1 MPETAIDVA
10 GATEAL
16 NAAGGF
22 SALQAQDQDT
32 ASGPDQSA
40 VAPTPSEESPA
51 DGTTPRLP
59 STEAALAAA
68 SQPEPETGQDTI
80 LPRADLDAL
89 LAGVDDPV
97 ARERIETAYKS
108 FQGAST
114 KKFQEVAELRKQYEG
129 LGDPTQIQAALE
141 LQNALQDP
149 RAWQSLHAELTEGL
163 RAMGMSPAEAH
174 AEATAQLNDAAT
186 GGDELPDLSALEDP
200 ELSPLKSYIES
211 LKGEVDGIRKEM
223 ADARE
228 QDRLAQVQMAMSG
241 ELQRQENIIREARPD
256 LQDDDITTIWEM
268 SAFYD
273 GNLLEANK
281 QLDAYAQRRFEQY
294 LASKGT
300 PAAGSQTVLTPVPGG
315 DITTESPKAAPASLD
330 DAHKLAVE
338 RLRFLEEQG

>member
-22 SALQAQDQDT
+22 SELQQQDQET
-32 ASGPDQSA
+32 ASGPDA
-40 VAPTPSEESPA
+40 NAPSPHEVTPEES
-51 DGTTPRLP
+51 TTPQLP
-59 STEAALAAA
+59 TTEAALA
-68 SQPEPETGQDTI
+68 QPVAETGQDTI

-89 LAGVDDPV
+89 LAGVEDPV

-149 RAWQSLHAELTEGL
+149 RAWQSLHAELTDGL

-174 AEATAQLNDAAT
+174 AEATAQLDAAAT
-186 GGDELPDLSALEDP
+186 DPELPDLSALEDP
-200 ELSPLKSYIES
+200 ELSPLKTYIES

-223 ADARE
+223 SDARE
-228 QDRLAQVQMAMSG
+228 QDRLSQVQMAMSG

-281 QLDAYAQRRFEQY
+281 QLDNYAQRRFEQY
-294 LASKGT
+294 LASKGKPSAEST
-300 PAAGSQTVLTPVPGG
+300 TVPAPIAGG
-315 DITTESPKAAPASLD
+315 DITTESPKAAPATLD
-330 DAHKLAVE
+330 DAHALAME
-338 RLRFLEEQG
+338 RVRLLESQG